1 MKNKIIVL
9 RSFLERNKIFFEI
22 ITATALTTASI
33 FISIKANNIANY
45 ANGISEEQTKIMKSE
60 NTPRIE
66 IKREEL
72 YVDSTK
78 TNHITKWSV
87 YNNNSKLS
95 NFEIQ
100 KEVSYII
107 LEKENLKYIEMPLVK
122 YLDTGKLSGQNEGLI
137 YEFDNRHCYEYE
149 FLTNQELSNYGNTY
163 IKSYIEITYYNIS
176 GTRETKYYQ
185 ILPLVEEISIEEW
198 KSNEDT
204 WRNKSKNAISLEH
217 IEKNINQMKNWLK
230 IN

>member
-1 MKNKIIVL
+1 ML

-22 ITATALTTASI
+22 ITATAITTASI

-72 YVDSTK
+72 YIDSTK
-78 TNHITKWSV
+78 TNYITKWSV

-100 KEVSYII
+100 KEVSYIVF
-107 LEKENLKYIEMPLVK
+107 EKENLKEIDIPLVK
-122 YLDTGKLSGQNEGLI
+122 YLVTGKISGQNEGLI
-137 YEFDNRHCYEYE
+137 YQFDNSHCYEYE

-163 IKSYIEITYYNIS
+163 IKSYIEISYYNIS
-176 GTRETKYYQ
+176 GLRETKFYQ
-185 ILPLVEEISIEEW
+185 ILPLIEEISIEEW
-198 KSNEDT
+198 KSNENN
-204 WRNKSKNAISLEH
+204 WRDKSKNAISLERV
-217 IEKNINQMKNWLK
+217 EENISQMKKLIKSND
-230 IN
+230 